1 MLNFLKFNLIRRFQK
16 NASMSARRQDVVLSM
31 LISTYNL
38 VAMGKVCVF
47 LFTFI
52 CFLLWFSIVSHV
64 FKT

>member
-16 NASMSARRQDVVLSM
+16 YAFMSARRQDVVLSM

-47 LFTFI
+47 
-52 CFLLWFSIVSHV
+52 
-64 FKT
+64 